1 MKMKILI
8 LLMFVL
14 FCSASIV
21 NACDNITVVNNSTNS
36 LLVNNNT
43 IIEIIVNESNI
54 TDVVLNE
61 SEIKNNLTSFVDE
74 KVVKNLTFDKRLNDT
89 NIIVDYDN
97 IVDGVNSTNN
107 KLNDDNVVGDVVTG
121 NGLFGL
127 LMCLLLVVI
136 ISVCIYVR
144 LK

>member
-1 MKMKILI
+1 MKKIVLILI
-8 LLMFVL
+8 LL
-14 FCSASIV
+14 FCSVSIV
-21 NACDNITVVNNSTNS
+21 GACENTTNSTVDNNTTITIIVDENNITYP
-36 LLVNNNT
+36 T
-43 IIEIIVNESNI
+43 IDEEEVR
-54 TDVVLNE
+54 
-61 SEIKNNLTSFVDE
+61 NNLTSFVDE

-97 IVDGVNSTNN
+97 IVDDVNSTNN
-107 KLNDDNVVGDVVTG
+107 KLNDDNESGNVVVGDVVAG